1 MIRSLSIVIVSLASF
16 AWSLPAC
23 DSPEARKQLVTTW
36 DRMAKTKGGE
46 LVGSTVKVWNLRQ
59 DGKAGECR
67 ADFLA
72 IGKNSRIGGSLPFA
86 ASLDAS
92 GRLKLKG
99 RGEPTLNLLQA
110 DSVPPG
116 ARPTR

>member
-1 MIRSLSIVIVSLASF
+1 MIRFICLAMVSLASI

-23 DSPEARKQLVTTW
+23 DTPEARKQLVATW
-36 DRMAKTKGGE
+36 DQMAKTKGGE

-59 DGKAGECR
+59 DGKPGECR

-72 IGKNSRIGGSLPFA
+72 VGKASRIGGSLPFA
-86 ASLDAS
+86 TSLDAS

-99 RGEPTLNLLQA
+99 RGEPTLNLLQD
-110 DSVPPG
+110 DSVAPG